1 MEEKVYYDDGT
12 NKVTSSRFI
21 ANGTTHALNGIT
33 SVKQRVVSYEAESKR
48 NAIIAI
54 VIGAFIV
61 LVALGDFYVGGILF
75 GAAIIGL
82 GVFLLKGLAPAYSL
96 YHIVTASASGETE
109 ALSSRD
115 GSVISEIENALNE
128 AIIGRG

>member
-1 MEEKVYYDDGT
+1 MKEKVYYDDGT

-21 ANGTTHALNGIT
+21 ANGTTHVLNGIT
-33 SVKQRVVSYEAESKR
+33 SVKQRIVNYEAESK
-48 NAIIAI
+48 IIAI

-61 LVALGDFYVGGILF
+61 LLSLGDFNIVGILI

-82 GVFLLKGLAPAYSL
+82 GVFLLKRLASAYSI
-96 YHIVTASASGETE
+96 YHIVTASASGESE
-109 ALSSRD
+109 ALSSRN

-128 AIIGRG
+128 AIIDRG